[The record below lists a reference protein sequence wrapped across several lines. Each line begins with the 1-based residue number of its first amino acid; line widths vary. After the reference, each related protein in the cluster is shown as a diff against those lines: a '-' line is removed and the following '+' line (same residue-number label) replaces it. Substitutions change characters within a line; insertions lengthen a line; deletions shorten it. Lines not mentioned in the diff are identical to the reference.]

1 MIFEK
6 TVQKKKDGKTYKND
20 IDFKKIY
27 IDDEIHKPYCLLGT
41 TPSGNVLIQQGITIC
56 EVPLTEDKKFLLDIF
71 TEKPKPTKKETQ
83 KESKKD

>member
-41 TPSGNVLIQQGITIC
+41 TPSGNVLIQ
-56 EVPLTEDKKFLLDIF
+56 
-71 TEKPKPTKKETQ
+71 
-83 KESKKD
+83 